1 MLDNIELSLNS
12 ASGYV
17 KKSEK
22 KLVEAKED
30 HQAAKKKMCCLIMCG
45 LAVVAVI
52 VCPIV
57 FLKK

>member
-22 KLVEAKED
+22 KLKEAKED
-30 HQAAKKKMCCLIMCG
+30 H
-45 LAVVAVI
+45 
-52 VCPIV
+52 
-57 FLKK
+57 